1 MTRTICGVSSS
12 WRSAGILV
20 PSEEQKHQ
28 GRLHSVSRHL
38 AAVSGWGVVVGGG
51 GVLATGPHTA
61 SFL

>member
-1 MTRTICGVSSS
+1 M
-12 WRSAGILV
+12 V